1 MDEIATSEANSLT
14 IEKKL
19 QAIAQQSEE
28 NFNESEIFSTIA
40 TLEEGLRVVVNEVQG
55 LQSDM
60 EDVQKDTEDLKKCM
74 DKCFK
79 LANTEWSQRDFG

>member
-1 MDEIATSEANSLT
+1 MDEIASSEAEDLT

-28 NFNESEIFSTIA
+28 NFNESDIFSTIA
-40 TLEEGLRVVVNEVQG
+40 TLEEGLRVVIHKVQG
-55 LQSDM
+55 LQCDM
-60 EDVQKDTEDLKKCM
+60 ENVQKDTEDLKKRM

-79 LANTEWSQRDFG
+79 LANTE